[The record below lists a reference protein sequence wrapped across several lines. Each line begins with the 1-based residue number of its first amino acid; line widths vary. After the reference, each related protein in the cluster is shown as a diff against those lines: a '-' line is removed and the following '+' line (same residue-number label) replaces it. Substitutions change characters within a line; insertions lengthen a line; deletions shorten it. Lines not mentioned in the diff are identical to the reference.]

1 MVCGKRIGADAC
13 LGAVG
18 ELLAQRHGVLTA
30 LALLKEHVQP
40 VQGPLKP
47 FQIPQHGR
55 TRHKEVLLFWPAS
68 RSGHNRPWQTQQ
80 VL

>member
-1 MVCGKRIGADAC
+1 MRIW
-13 LGAVG
+13 
-18 ELLAQRHGVLTA
+18 ELWGDCAQRHGVLTA

-47 FQIPQHGR
+47 FQIPQHRR

-68 RSGHNRPWQTQQ
+68 RSPTVANPTSS
-80 VL
+80 LMLFCIALSN